1 MELTYYKAY
10 GLRIASELPLPPLQ
24 PLSPGPVDLVI
35 KRGHLPQAPSFNE
48 TKIYRA
54 NLNARFAQQGSDQLW
69 LNWSPRLSF
78 MALNGNQLMVDTSL
92 TDEDVIS
99 LFTLSEAL
107 GLILFQKGYFLL
119 HGSAVRI
126 GADGIVFLGQPG
138 AGKSTTVAAFA
149 QQGCPIISDDLVC
162 VGLNA
167 AGQHM

>member
-69 LNWSPRLSF
+69 LNWSPRL
-78 MALNGNQLMVDTSL
+78 
-92 TDEDVIS
+92 
-99 LFTLSEAL
+99 
-107 GLILFQKGYFLL
+107 
-119 HGSAVRI
+119 
-126 GADGIVFLGQPG
+126 
-138 AGKSTTVAAFA
+138 
-149 QQGCPIISDDLVC
+149 
-162 VGLNA
+162 
-167 AGQHM
+167 